1 MPLAPLRESIAAYEA
16 ELADRLGPALV
27 RSDLEHK
34 HALMAGD
41 SAFVFLRATCWR
53 WAEAAADLCPDL
65 MHAPLAGSVGDAH
78 AGNFGLW
85 RDAAGRLVW
94 GVNDYDEAARLPY
107 GLDLVRLCA
116 SILLADEQLSAA
128 DVAESIT
135 KGYQSGLDEPAPIV
149 LERRRLWLR
158 SMFEATDQKRAAYWD
173 GIDTLETAPAPPAY
187 ASMLKAALPED
198 ARDVRIAPPH
208 RRRGQPRPTPLRRVG

>member
-1 MPLAPLRESIAAYEA
+1 
-16 ELADRLGPALV
+16 
-27 RSDLEHK
+27 
-34 HALMAGD
+34 MAGD